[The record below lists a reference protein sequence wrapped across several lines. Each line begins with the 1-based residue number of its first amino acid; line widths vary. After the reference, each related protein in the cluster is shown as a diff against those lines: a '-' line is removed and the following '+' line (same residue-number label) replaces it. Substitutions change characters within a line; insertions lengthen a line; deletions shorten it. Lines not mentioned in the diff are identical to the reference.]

1 MTTKLANTFGI
12 ALLILGL
19 AGFTPGLTSNGMLF
33 GIFQVN
39 QGQNAF
45 HLFAGTAAIWCTLSS
60 TLAVRAYLRFF
71 GALFAVL
78 AVAGFFSD
86 DGTVFGYMANN
97 LPDAWLHFSFA
108 LVFVATSL
116 LRTREPVLS
125 HVI

>member
-19 AGFTPGLTSNGMLF
+19 AGFTPGLTSNGMLL

-39 QGQNAF
+39 QAQNAF
-45 HLFAGTAAIWCTLSS
+45 HLFAGAAAIWCTLSS

-71 GALFAVL
+71 GAVFALL

-116 LRTREPVLS
+116 LRTREPVLP

>member
-1 MTTKLANTFGI
+1 M
-12 ALLILGL
+12 LL
-19 AGFTPGLTSNGMLF
+19 

-39 QGQNAF
+39 QAQNAF

-60 TLAVRAYLRFF
+60 TLAVRAYFRFF
-71 GALFAVL
+71 GALFALL

-86 DGTVFGYMANN
+86 NGKVLGYMENN

-116 LRTREPVLS
+116 LRTREPVLP

>member
-19 AGFTPGLTSNGMLF
+19 AGFTPGLTSNGKLL
-33 GIFQVN
+33 GIFQIN
-39 QGQNAF
+39 QAQNAF

-60 TLAVRAYLRFF
+60 ALAVRAYFRFF
-71 GALFAVL
+71 GALFAIL

-86 DGTVFGYMANN
+86 NGTVFGYMANN
-97 LPDAWLHFSFA
+97 LPDAWLHFSFS
-108 LVFVATSL
+108 LLFVASSL
-116 LRTREPVLS
+116 FRTREPVLP

>member
-19 AGFTPGLTSNGMLF
+19 AGFTPGLTSHGMLL

-39 QGQNAF
+39 QAQNAF

-60 TLAVRAYLRFF
+60 TLAVRAYFRFF

-78 AVAGFFSD
+78 AVAGFSSD
-86 DGTVFGYMANN
+86 NEKVLGYMANN
-97 LPDAWLHFSFA
+97 LPDAWLHLSFA
-108 LVFVATSL
+108 LSFLATSL
-116 LRTREPVLS
+116 LRTCEPMLL
-125 HVI
+125 HEI